1 MPKVKSGR
9 GRERPSF
16 ASWRAAVDRR
26 LKGVY
31 AVTTSDLEIEESF
44 LKARWQWEMAP
55 EVLAESIADRLD
67 LEALPPEMQEK

>member
-1 MPKVKSGR
+1 MPKVKRGQ
-9 GRERPSF
+9 GRERLGF

-31 AVTTSDLEIEESF
+31 AVTTSDLDIEESF
-44 LKARWQWEMAP
+44 LKARWQWEVAP
-55 EVLAESIADRLD
+55 EELAESIADRLD